1 MPNATALDDV
11 LLALAHPVRRRV
23 FEILFAGE
31 ARVADIA
38 VAVAATREELETH
51 IALLEAAGLVTR
63 LKRRDGDALIG
74 NPAPLSVAATWINTN
89 RELWVMRVEMPG
101 VRPASLGQPQ
111 EPLPVRDRGV
121 DHKQRRPRPSGQR
134 DDKS

>member
-1 MPNATALDDV
+1 MTNATALDDV
-11 LLALAHPVRRRV
+11 LLALAHPVRRRI

-38 VAVAATREELETH
+38 VAVAVSGEELETH

-63 LKRRDGDALIG
+63 LRRRDGDALSG
-74 NPAPLSVAATWINTN
+74 NPAPLSMAATWINTN

-101 VRPASLGQPQ
+101 VRPASLGQHR
-111 EPLPVRDRGV
+111 EPLPVRDRGMEQ
-121 DHKQRRPRPSGQR
+121 KPRRPRPGR
-134 DDKS
+134 HDDNT

>member
-1 MPNATALDDV
+1 MPNANALDDV

-38 VAVAATREELETH
+38 VAVAVPGEELETH

-63 LKRRDGDALIG
+63 LRRRDGDALSG

-101 VRPASLGQPQ
+101 VRPASLGQPK
-111 EPLPVRDRGV
+111 EPLPVRDRNIEQ
-121 DHKQRRPRPSGQR
+121 KPRRPRPSGQR